1 VPTPLDFARDERSQ
15 QNLRTKGGEPT
26 IVRLA
31 NGRLQLRLAPP
42 GRMTD
47 AAEKTYLLALSA
59 SANIRLAAKAAGFAH
74 SSFYRRA
81 LRHPAFAAQGK
92 VALTIGYDR
101 LEHLALAHAGAAMRG
116 EGPDNAW
123 QVAAGEMP
131 MPPMSW
137 DQAFHTLCQ
146 HRAIVRLGWEER
158 TRPIA
163 APADPAQAFAALE
176 RTLDADARVRHYEAT
191 GRWHLPGEP
200 ELPRLPPLGLVT
212 GWSGAATVKVTHNPG
227 VPLFGGWRIDDWK
240 KRKKAG

>member
-1 VPTPLDFARDERSQ
+1 
-15 QNLRTKGGEPT
+15 
-26 IVRLA
+26 
-31 NGRLQLRLAPP
+31 
-42 GRMTD
+42 MTD
-47 AAEKTYLLALSA
+47 AAEKTYLLALST

-81 LRHPAFAAQGK
+81 LRHPASAAQGK

-116 EGPDNAW
+116 EGPDNTW

-163 APADPAQAFAALE
+163 APADPAEAFAALE

-191 GRWHLPGEP
+191 GHWHLPGEP
-200 ELPRLPPLGLVT
+200 ELPKLPPLGLVT
-212 GWSGAATVKVTHNPG
+212 GWSGAATVKVTYDPG